1 MGDEGGLSSCMA
13 SSSSNPYEFV
23 RPFLGAAAEGVSG
36 AIVAEAALTVVDV
49 ATLSEI
55 VSFRSSAAA
64 TVTLEGLTDVGL
76 TGEEGRLGVAA
87 AVGAV
92 LIR

>member
-13 SSSSNPYEFV
+13 SSSSSPYEFV
-23 RPFLGAAAEGVSG
+23 RPFLGAAAEGVS
-36 AIVAEAALTVVDV
+36 LTVVDV
-49 ATLSEI
+49 ATLSRI